1 MLSRSFL
8 RPGFFL
14 VFAALVFAVVAGGA
28 AEPAT
33 PAEPKIATVILSPD
47 ESVHKELEELDR
59 LLVVN
64 PKVEEILRANIDR
77 LEAEEFRKAFP
88 DVDVLLTQKPGLVP
102 ALKVERHFLIHRY
115 VLRRARGPLLRPD
128 VLAFDKFLTAHADIR
143 RELDR
148 DPAQILDG
156 KFLIAHPS
164 LAEFF
169 YQHPGLSTVL
179 LEKQA
184 KPAVPQNK
192 KAESSASEK

>member
-8 RPGFFL
+8 RPGFFP
-14 VFAALVFAVVAGGA
+14 VFAAFVFAAATVGA
-28 AEPAT
+28 AEPVA
-33 PAEPKIATVILSPD
+33 PAEPKIAAVILSPD
-47 ESVHKELEELDR
+47 EAVQKELEELDR

-64 PKVEEILRANIDR
+64 PKFEEILRANIDR
-77 LEAEEFRKAFP
+77 LEAEAFRKAFP

-102 ALKVERHFLIHRY
+102 ALKMERHFLIHRY

-128 VLAFDKFLTAHADIR
+128 VLAFDKFLTVHADIR

-156 KFLIAHPS
+156 KFLVAHPS

-169 YQHPGLSTVL
+169 DQHPGLSTVL
-179 LEKQA
+179 LEKKA
-184 KPAVPQNK
+184 RPAVPQNK
-192 KAESSASEK
+192 KAESSGSEK